1 MKKKNLLIVGII
13 MSMII
18 TTMLTGC
25 QGNSEKKSSSGNV
38 IYYVDRTEM
47 KLVTEK
53 SNINNESVNDYI
65 EKMLQKLSEDS
76 KENVRAIPQKVKVKG
91 YDFTDGIVT
100 VDFSSD
106 YNEMKTAR
114 EVLCR
119 AAVVLTLTQK
129 KEIEFVSFTVDNVP
143 LKEENGKVLSAM
155 KAEDFV
161 SNLGSGN
168 NVKAASDFTLY
179 FANQKGS
186 KLKEYKMN
194 NAKYGGKSKERFIIE
209 QLIAGPKEK
218 GYTAT
223 LSSKVK
229 IISIVTANNI
239 CYVDF
244 DENFLTEQ
252 SVVNN
257 SLVIYSIVNSLSELD
272 EIHKVQISVN
282 GDSMLSY
289 HNEIS
294 ISEPFVR
301 NLDLVENNK

>member
-1 MKKKNLLIVGII
+1 MKKKNLLIVVII

-53 SNINNESVNDYI
+53 SNINNASINGYI
-65 EKMLQKLSEDS
+65 ENMLKKLSEDS

-100 VDFSSD
+100 VDFSSN
-106 YNEMKTAR
+106 YNEMKTER

-143 LKEENGKVLSAM
+143 LKEEDGKVLSAM

-186 KLKEYKMN
+186 KL
-194 NAKYGGKSKERFIIE
+194 
-209 QLIAGPKEK
+209 K

-301 NLDLVENNK
+301 NLDLVEKNK